1 MQRKKRI
8 TIQGTYPGNLRFP
21 WTNPPF
27 VGKLIKNNLLL
38 SQ

>member
-8 TIQGTYPGNLRFP
+8 IIQGTNPGNLRFP
-21 WTNPPF
+21 WRNTPF
-27 VGKLIKNNLLL
+27 VGKLMKNNLLL